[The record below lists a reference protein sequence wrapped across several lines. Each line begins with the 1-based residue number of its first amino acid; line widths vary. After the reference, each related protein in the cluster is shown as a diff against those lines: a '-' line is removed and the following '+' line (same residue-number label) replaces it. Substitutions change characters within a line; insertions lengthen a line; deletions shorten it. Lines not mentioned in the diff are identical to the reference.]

1 MTTTKIA
8 IAFSIIYLLTLPG
21 FAQESISEK
30 VASLSHAERSKIKKP
45 LYEFLHTWN
54 TTAPKLK
61 PAAKAIKDKK
71 KENLQKGKDPMAGT
85 KRLQEKYDELVVL
98 DGTERSFIAESFA
111 LPMQKEL
118 EAKGISLDA
127 SDIYAVQYITKFVLG
142 VPRFNHGELDINN
155 LEQVDQ
161 ELVKLIETYPDNDAH
176 NQEVDGH
183 IIDVFREEAQ
193 AFWNTFVAENKAQ
206 YRKGQGKKTGSGADL
221 TSMNCGEKYKFLKEK
236 GIMH

>member
-1 MTTTKIA
+1 MYFIKTLFA
-8 IAFSIIYLLTLPG
+8 LLIVCLLAVPG
-21 FAQESISEK
+21 LAQETLSDKVATLHHSEK
-30 VASLSHAERSKIKKP
+30 SKIRKP
-45 LYEFLHTWN
+45 LYEFLNTWN
-54 TTAPKLK
+54 TTAPMLK
-61 PAAKAIKDKK
+61 PAEKAIAHKK
-71 KENLQKGKDPMAGT
+71 KENRQKGKDPLAGT
-85 KRLQEKYDELVVL
+85 KKLQERYDELVYQ

-118 EAKGISLDA
+118 EVKGTSLDA

-155 LEQVDQ
+155 MDQ
-161 ELVKLIETYPDNDAH
+161 IDRELITLIETYPDNDAH

-193 AFWNTFVAENKAQ
+193 AFWNEFVAKNKAQ
-206 YRKGQGKKTGSGADL
+206 YQKGKNKGASGPDL
-221 TSMNCGEKYKFLKEK
+221 TSMNCGEKYKLLKEK